1 MWWAWRCPVKTP
13 FQKPVHSA
21 LGTEASRRP
30 LTISSFR
37 ASLSIREAAWSAS
50 SAQRAG
56 LAPECS
62 KCFPASR
69 FDFFCPILLL
79 VLSLGTQTLS
89 RLLLL
94 EHSAFNRKT
103 LGSLKVSGVQIQQ
116 VSQYQYVESFLYCPK
131 DFCATGQDPMVRQN
145 EWEVHTFPWWSKWG
159 AEDGDQLTH
168 HSHFPFSVDF

>member
-1 MWWAWRCPVKTP
+1 MPRKDPLPEACPLSPGDWGQQT
-13 FQKPVHSA
+13 
-21 LGTEASRRP
+21 ASDHQLLQGQPQHQGGRLVCLFCP
-30 LTISSFR
+30 
-37 ASLSIREAAWSAS
+37 AC
-50 SAQRAG
+50 RAG
-56 LAPECS
+56 PECS